1 MTEHQYRRPSITV
14 AKEDPE
20 MSNRGVMEIRSQTL
34 PELLFKLHQHEES
47 GRLVVCRI
55 GLEKSLYLQSGTVVF
70 AASTDRDDRL
80 IRSLL
85 RRGKVPLPQLLKGLE
100 ISLRTHRRLGE
111 VLVEGGQLTRSDLVR
126 AIQDQITDIVCGA
139 FQWTDGT
146 WEFEKGVLPGPESV
160 TLKSHGLELIL
171 EGVRRIESW
180 ARVQE
185 VVGGLNTEYR
195 ATREANDLAGKAK
208 LPRDEQQILS
218 YCEETRTLE
227 EICDAAPLDDFL
239 ICKLLWGF
247 LIVGALMK
255 S

>member
-1 MTEHQYRRPSITV
+1 
-14 AKEDPE
+14 
-20 MSNRGVMEIRSQTL
+20 MEIRSQTV
-34 PELLFKLHQHEES
+34 PELLFKLHQQGES
-47 GRLVVCRI
+47 GRLIVRRM
-55 GLEKSLYLQSGTVVF
+55 GLEKSLYLQGGTVVF

-80 IRSLL
+80 IRGLL
-85 RRGKVPLPQLLKGLE
+85 VRRMVPLPQLLKGLDM
-100 ISLRTHRRLGE
+100 SLRTHRRLGE
-111 VLVEGGQLTRSDLVR
+111 VLVERGQLTGADLVR

-139 FQWTDGT
+139 FQWTEGT
-146 WEFEKGVLPGPESV
+146 YEFEKGVLPGPESI

-195 ATREANDLAGKAK
+195 ATKDANALAKRAK
-208 LPRDEQQILS
+208 LPSGEQQILS

-227 EICDAAPLDDFL
+227 EICEAIPLDDFL

-255 S
+255 A

>member
-1 MTEHQYRRPSITV
+1 MGI
-14 AKEDPE
+14 
-20 MSNRGVMEIRSQTL
+20 
-34 PELLFKLHQHEES
+34 
-47 GRLVVCRI
+47 
-55 GLEKSLYLQSGTVVF
+55 EKSLYLQDGAVVF

-85 RRGKVPLPQLLKGLE
+85 LRGKVPLPQLLKGLD

-111 VLVEGGQLTRSDLVR
+111 VLVERSQLTQADLVR

-146 WEFEKGVLPGPESV
+146 WAFEKGVLPGPESV

-171 EGVRRIESW
+171 QGVRRIESW

-195 ATREANDLAGKAK
+195 ATKEASALAKMAK
-208 LPRDEQQILS
+208 LPPGEQQILN
-218 YCEETRTLE
+218 YCDEARTLE
-227 EICDAAPLDDFL
+227 EICDAIPLDDFL

-255 S
+255 A

>member
-1 MTEHQYRRPSITV
+1 M
-14 AKEDPE
+14 
-20 MSNRGVMEIRSQTL
+20 
-34 PELLFKLHQHEES
+34 
-47 GRLVVCRI
+47 
-55 GLEKSLYLQSGTVVF
+55 GLEKCLYLQGGTVVF

-80 IRSLL
+80 IRIRL
-85 RRGKVPLPQLLKGLE
+85 RRGILPLPQLLKGLE

-111 VLVEGGQLTRSDLVR
+111 VLVERGQLTQADLVR

-146 WEFEKGVLPGPESV
+146 CEFEKGVLTGPESI
-160 TLKSHGLELIL
+160 TLRSHGLELIL

-185 VVGGLNTEYR
+185 IVGGLNTEYR
-195 ATREANDLAGKAK
+195 ATKEASDLAGMAK
-208 LPRDEQQILS
+208 LPTGEQQILS

-227 EICDAAPLDDFL
+227 EICDAIPLDDFL
-239 ICKLLWGF
+239 ICKLLWGL

>member
-1 MTEHQYRRPSITV
+1 MTDRQ
-14 AKEDPE
+14 
-20 MSNRGVMEIRSQTL
+20 VMGIRSQTI
-34 PELLFKLHQHEES
+34 PELLFKLHQQGES
-47 GRLVVCRI
+47 GRLVVRRME
-55 GLEKSLYLQSGTVVF
+55 LEKSLYLQGGTVVF

-80 IRSLL
+80 IQSLL

-111 VLVEGGQLTRSDLVR
+111 VLVESGQLTLPDLVR
-126 AIQDQITDIVCGA
+126 AIQDQITDIVCSA
-139 FQWTDGT
+139 FQWTHGT
-146 WEFEKGVLPGPESV
+146 CEFEKGVLPGPENV
-160 TLKSHGLELIL
+160 TLRSHGLELIL

-185 VVGGLNTEYR
+185 VLGGLNTEYR
-195 ATREANDLAGKAK
+195 ATKEASALAEMAK
-208 LPRDEQQILS
+208 LLPGEKQILN

-227 EICDAAPLDDFL
+227 EICDAIPLDDIL

-255 S
+255 A

>member
-1 MTEHQYRRPSITV
+1 MRKAADWWCPEWDSRRACTYRV
-14 AKEDPE
+14 APW
-20 MSNRGVMEIRSQTL
+20 
-34 PELLFKLHQHEES
+34 
-47 GRLVVCRI
+47 C
-55 GLEKSLYLQSGTVVF
+55 
-70 AASTDRDDRL
+70 
-80 IRSLL
+80 
-85 RRGKVPLPQLLKGLE
+85 RGKVPLPQLLKGLE

-111 VLVEGGQLTRSDLVR
+111 VLVESGQLTRPDLVR
-126 AIQDQITDIVCGA
+126 AIQGQITDIVCGA

-146 WEFEKGVLPGPESV
+146 WAFENGVLPGPESV

-195 ATREANDLAGKAK
+195 ATKEAMNLAEMAK
-208 LPRDEQQILS
+208 LPPGERQILI

-227 EICDAAPLDDFL
+227 EICDATPLDDFL

>member
-1 MTEHQYRRPSITV
+1 
-14 AKEDPE
+14 
-20 MSNRGVMEIRSQTL
+20 MSQPRIMEIRSQPL
-34 PELLFKLHQHEES
+34 PELLFKFHQQGVS
-47 GRLVVCRI
+47 GRLLLRRMGI
-55 GLEKSLYLQSGTVVF
+55 EKSLYLQGGTVVF

-100 ISLRTHRRLGE
+100 ISLRAQRRLGE
-111 VLVEGGQLTRSDLVR
+111 ILVEGGQLTRADLVK

-139 FQWTDGT
+139 FQWIDGT
-146 WEFEKGVLPGPESV
+146 CEFEQGTLPGPESI
-160 TLKSHGLELIL
+160 TLRSHGLELIL

-195 ATREANDLAGKAK
+195 ATTEANNLAELAK
-208 LPRDEQQILS
+208 LPPGEKLILS
-218 YCEETRTLE
+218 YCEEARTLE
-227 EICDAAPLDDFL
+227 EICDEISLDDFL

-247 LIVGALMK
+247 LVVGALMK
-255 S
+255 A

>member
-1 MTEHQYRRPSITV
+1 MNDRQ
-14 AKEDPE
+14 E
-20 MSNRGVMEIRSQTL
+20 MAIRSQTL
-34 PELLFKLHQHEES
+34 PELLFKLHQNEES
-47 GRLVVCRI
+47 GRLVVRRM
-55 GLEKSLYLQSGTVVF
+55 GLEKSLYLQGGTVVF

-111 VLVEGGQLTRSDLVR
+111 VLVESNQISRPDLVR

-146 WEFEKGVLPGPESV
+146 WAFEKEVLPGPESV

-195 ATREANDLAGKAK
+195 ATKEANALAEMVK
-208 LPRDEQQILS
+208 LPPGERQILS

-227 EICDAAPLDDFL
+227 EICDAIPLDDFL

>member
-1 MTEHQYRRPSITV
+1 MNDRQ
-14 AKEDPE
+14 
-20 MSNRGVMEIRSQTL
+20 VMEIRSQTL
-34 PELLFKLHQHEES
+34 PELLFKLYQHAES
-47 GRLVVCRI
+47 GRLMVCRM
-55 GLEKSLYLQSGTVVF
+55 GFEKSLYLEGGTVVF

-111 VLVEGGQLTRSDLVR
+111 VLVENGRLTRTDLVR

-146 WEFEKGVLPGPESV
+146 WEFEKGALPGPESV
-160 TLKSHGLELIL
+160 TLRTHGLELL
-171 EGVRRIESW
+171 MEGVRRIESW

-195 ATREANDLAGKAK
+195 ATKEASNLAEMAK
-208 LPRDEQQILS
+208 LPPGEKQILG

-227 EICDAAPLDDFL
+227 EICDATPLDDFL

-247 LIVGALMK
+247 LIIGALMK
-255 S
+255 A